1 MEGEDNVLDAV
12 FEDDDFMDGGDVE
25 MLDVEEGELVDFN
38 SQSGYGSGQGSGGNV
53 SVANQGGQG
62 TNLKPKPKKKKKKN
76 KKRNNGHWTAS
87 IGTDI
92 DRFVIETCKRLKERK
107 SYLVYTAV
115 GCLGIAALSDLI
127 KETPLAS
134 TCVSEF
140 KCHTFAMFR
149 PCCYCY
155 EVCEI
160 LGCLMDQLR
169 ADDAYPHYLAM
180 QPFIMS
186 DAQYCFP
193 TLADFSC
200 RSHFAPYNHV
210 DAIQACGGQ
219 MTSDGRRFRYGG
231 GILWNIIKSREPKAY
246 REIMKKARDF
256 EKQFKKPNRP
266 AIEQRKEGSSANSSK
281 DGTPADVPDDLPV
294 LREMQTQAN
303 QSNPEVK
310 HVSVRDRLRLPVSYD
325 DDLLGG
331 EPKDDPLNC

>member
-1 MEGEDNVLDAV
+1 
-12 FEDDDFMDGGDVE
+12 
-25 MLDVEEGELVDFN
+25 
-38 SQSGYGSGQGSGGNV
+38 
-53 SVANQGGQG
+53 
-62 TNLKPKPKKKKKKN
+62 
-76 KKRNNGHWTAS
+76 
-87 IGTDI
+87 
-92 DRFVIETCKRLKERK
+92 
-107 SYLVYTAV
+107 
-115 GCLGIAALSDLI
+115 
-127 KETPLAS
+127 
-134 TCVSEF
+134 
-140 KCHTFAMFR
+140 
-149 PCCYCY
+149 
-155 EVCEI
+155 
-160 LGCLMDQLR
+160 
-169 ADDAYPHYLAM
+169 
-180 QPFIMS
+180 
-186 DAQYCFP
+186 
-193 TLADFSC
+193 
-200 RSHFAPYNHV
+200 
-210 DAIQACGGQ
+210 

>member
-53 SVANQGGQG
+53 SVANQEGQG

-127 KETPLAS
+127 KE
-134 TCVSEF
+134 
-140 KCHTFAMFR
+140 
-149 PCCYCY
+149 
-155 EVCEI
+155 
-160 LGCLMDQLR
+160 
-169 ADDAYPHYLAM
+169 
-180 QPFIMS
+180 
-186 DAQYCFP
+186 
-193 TLADFSC
+193 
-200 RSHFAPYNHV
+200 V

-331 EPKDDPLNC
+331 EPEDDPLNC